1 MERVSN
7 RIVVGLALICLLG
20 SGAAGCSLFHHDSP
34 QQQFM
39 DALNRGSGA
48 EAFQRWLKMSA
59 KDRSNLSHNIG
70 FRREINQGDVQREL
84 LKHQKEEAAKNGDDD
99 PDSTFD
105 DGDINSQQMEI
116 PGIEGDPSA
125 NGITNLPLLNTLQ
138 EAAPA
143 PITTE
148 GPQ

>member
-1 MERVSN
+1 M
-7 RIVVGLALICLLG
+7 VVGLTLICMVWL
-20 SGAAGCSLFHHDSP
+20 SASGCSLFHHDSP

-39 DALNRGSGA
+39 DALNRGNGA
-48 EAFQRWLKMSA
+48 EASQRWLTMSA

-70 FRREINQGDVQREL
+70 FKREVNQGDVQREL
-84 LKHQKEEAAKNGDDD
+84 IKHQKDEAAKNGDDD
-99 PDSTFD
+99 ADSTIGE
-105 DGDINSQQMEI
+105 GDINSQQMEI

-138 EAAPA
+138 QASPA
-143 PITTE
+143 SITTQ

>member
-1 MERVSN
+1 MERASH
-7 RIVVGLALICLLG
+7 RMVVGLTLICMVWL
-20 SGAAGCSLFHHDSP
+20 SASGCSLFHHDSP

-39 DALNRGSGA
+39 DALNRGNGA
-48 EAFQRWLKMSA
+48 EASQRWLTMSA

-70 FRREINQGDVQREL
+70 FKREVNQGDVQREL
-84 LKHQKEEAAKNGDDD
+84 IKHQKDEAAKNGDDD
-99 PDSTFD
+99 ADSTIGE
-105 DGDINSQQMEI
+105 GDINSQQMEI

-138 EAAPA
+138 QASPA
-143 PITTE
+143 SITTQ